1 MAVVNEHLLRD
12 YYAEHFPLESMTA
25 WLSYGEEETFRNRE
39 FSFTLENDIYKRFLA
54 FNTPKEFHQALKQ
67 DKPHKIDYG

>member
-12 YYAEHFPLESMTA
+12 YYAEHFLLESMTA
-25 WLSYGEEETFRNRE
+25 WLSYGEEET
-39 FSFTLENDIYKRFLA
+39 SKQGVQLHLENDIYKRFLA